1 MSQMLKLMR
10 GTALVAG
17 LLALTAMESC
27 SKIPIPEPQLEGVY
41 GLELK
46 QDTRRAALY
55 KGLETRLWIH
65 MVWLKPDLVAAQ
77 AAQLSLMRA
86 EPPDVA
92 SARKEKMLAESAA
105 PTFFAIVYTP
115 IANWNDFDAKNS
127 VWRIAL
133 EGGRLGEA
141 TPVKVTRYDGPFNA
155 ELMALYPYVD
165 DFSTAYRIQFPPDSM
180 GEKPKV
186 LLAGTLGKVEL
197 DWAAE

>member
-92 SARKEKMLAESAA
+92 SARKEKMLAENADRELERLRREELGLA
-105 PTFFAIVYTP
+105 DRARGRPARRG
-115 IANWNDFDAKNS
+115 DAGQGDPLRRPVQRGADGALS
-127 VWRIAL
+127 VR
-133 EGGRLGEA
+133 R
-141 TPVKVTRYDGPFNA
+141 
-155 ELMALYPYVD
+155 
-165 DFSTAYRIQFPPDSM
+165 
-180 GEKPKV
+180 
-186 LLAGTLGKVEL
+186 
-197 DWAAE
+197 